1 MMDDYG
7 FIGIDE
13 GLIKKEKAKA
23 RDLRKSRWW
32 QNRIAEGI
40 CYYCKRQFP
49 PAELTMDHLQPLSRG
64 GKSSK
69 GNLVPACKECNNK
82 KRQMLPLEWQ
92 EYLDVFKDEK

>member
-40 CYYCKRQFP
+40 CYYCKRKFP